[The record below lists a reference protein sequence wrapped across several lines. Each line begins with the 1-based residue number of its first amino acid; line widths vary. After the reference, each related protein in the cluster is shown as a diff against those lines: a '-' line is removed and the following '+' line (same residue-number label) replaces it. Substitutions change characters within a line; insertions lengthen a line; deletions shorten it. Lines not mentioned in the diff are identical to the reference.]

1 MFKNRITKVIFVIPH
16 ITLGDNVIL
25 YALTE
30 RLVERYPELQFTFL
44 IHYKFISLYRET
56 RSIGKRKVIR
66 TFLNP
71 WKFNRNSKLGESWRR
86 IVLGGILIRVVLET
100 FPRFT
105 RTLVLGPDWMTS
117 PYDELDLFDSPYT
130 RLISSNYV
138 PSIQIRNSL
147 RLSRSHLNMG
157 HRQNILN
164 QLQAIGFQVFECN
177 EPLFRFPTPSSSTTY
192 FLEELRTAPNEFIL
206 CFLGAG
212 NLSRDWTTVNEDFL
226 RKLAN
231 DNYCEIVFVNDAIR
245 TKLGSLVNLF
255 ELISLARV
263 VISND
268 TGWAHCAIEM
278 KKPLICISTI
288 GDERL
293 DSYIRTSHDVD
304 VIRPE
309 KLLGNCSKK
318 CTENYYHCVS
328 TISIRKLAGVFQAAL
343 KRI

>member
-1 MFKNRITKVIFVIPH
+1 MSKNQITKVILVVPH

-30 RLVERYPELQFTFL
+30 RLIERYPELQFTFL
-44 IHYKFISLYRET
+44 INYKFISLYRESS
-56 RSIGKRKVIR
+56 SIKKRKIKK

-71 WKFNRNSKLGESWRR
+71 WKFNRNSKFGESWRR
-86 IVLGGILIRVVLET
+86 IVLGGILIQVVLET

-130 RLISSNYV
+130 RLISNHYV
-138 PSIQIRNSL
+138 PSVQIRKSL
-147 RLSRSHLNMG
+147 RLSRSHLNMD

-164 QLQAIGFQVFECN
+164 QLQAIGFQASECN
-177 EPLFRFPTPSSSTTY
+177 KPLFRFPIPSSPTTY
-192 FLEELRTAPNEFIL
+192 FLEELRTAPYEFIL

-212 NLSRDWTTVNEDFL
+212 NLSRDWTTVNENFL

-231 DNYCEIVFVNDAIR
+231 DNHCEIVFVNDAVK
-245 TKLGSLVNLF
+245 TKIGPLVNLF

-278 KKPLICISTI
+278 KKPLICISTMR
-288 GDERL
+288 DEKF
-293 DSYIRTSHDVD
+293 DSYIRTSHNVD

-309 KLLGNCSKK
+309 KSLGNCREK
-318 CTENYYHCVS
+318 CGENYYHCVS
-328 TISIRKLAGVFQAAL
+328 TISTKKLVGVFQAAL